1 LSSVRTSSL
10 IARALLAAILALGV
24 GTARGAE
31 WIVAGR
37 IVAVTDGDTVKLLD
51 AERKQHVVR
60 LGGIDAPEK
69 GQPFG
74 SAAKE
79 NLSRLVFDKRVE
91 ARCWKIDQFRRE
103 ICSVFAAQRDAG
115 LTMVRDGYAW
125 HYKRFA
131 DEQRPEERVEYSR
144 AEEDA
149 RAAKR
154 GLWRDQDPVPPWDW
168 RRTRG
173 R

>member
-1 LSSVRTSSL
+1 MNSANTSSL
-10 IARALLAAILALGV
+10 IRRALLAAILALGV
-24 GTARGAE
+24 GAARGAE
-31 WIVAGR
+31 WMVAGR

-60 LGGIDAPEK
+60 LGGIDAPER

-91 ARCWKIDQFRRE
+91 ARCWKVDQFRRE
-103 ICSVFAAQRDAG
+103 ICSLFAAQRDVG

-125 HYKRFA
+125 HFKRFA
-131 DEQRPEERVEYSR
+131 NEQPPEERVEYSR

-168 RRTRG
+168 RRTRA